1 MGREHKE
8 FRWTVGIESSCI
20 PHLGID
26 QFQWTQ
32 HDKFW
37 KDDFKRAANDL
48 GCKWMR
54 YSLPWHIVEPSR
66 GDFDWTWSDERLD
79 FAKEL
84 GINLILDLVHFGT
97 PTWLPE
103 AFGDVEFPHALEHYT
118 EAFAT
123 QYRNAIHSV
132 CPINEPLITCL
143 FSADIGLWP
152 PFGRGRESYVHV
164 LSRVAQ
170 GLSRSIRVLR
180 RLSPQTEIVLCDALE
195 HPTIEEKAA
204 EVATPE
210 LLQQLHEDLKLRLH
224 RRHVVLDLITGR
236 IDHEHELWSWLQKH
250 GLSQF
255 DLRWFLQHPV
265 TVDVLGLDYY
275 SHSETELYP
284 CSSNQFSQ
292 RIPTKLSGLY
302 TTVRDYWERYQIPLM
317 LTETSYYGDEPERL
331 QWMEQTVCDVQRLR
345 AEGIPMIGYT
355 WWPLVDH
362 IDWDGAM
369 LHQIGRIHN
378 VGLYRLQRESS
389 GALTRHPT
397 TLTQQY
403 KSYMA
408 RANEVVGEIKQEPAL
423 RPVQGKH
430 RKAGT
435 KTAAGSGVNLLNRT
449 DFPIV
454 VHCHLRWDGVWQR
467 PQQFL
472 SRLSKNHKVLFV
484 EGPTVIN
491 EDFIPRAEV
500 HTVEKFPNVQVM
512 QTFFPA
518 SRFNEGAWVDRERL
532 RLFNDTNRNE
542 LSGCFTNA
550 VHWFYDPMAAPCFI
564 GKLNASAI
572 VYDCMDELSQFKF
585 APPELRT
592 REKFLLDNADVV
604 FTGGYK
610 MWQSKSRHNSNA
622 HFYGCGVEVDHFSK
636 ARDTATHIPNDL
648 DFVHRPILGYFG
660 VIDERLDYELIAKL
674 ADANPDWSVVMIGPV
689 VKVDPNSLPVRGN
702 LYWLGRREY
711 AQLPNYTK
719 AFNVCLMPF
728 AMNEATEYIN
738 PTKALEY
745 MATGRPIV
753 STPVPDVVT
762 NFSKVV
768 KVATA
773 HDEFIEL
780 CRQAVEKPNAF
791 NVEGGLEMADQNGW
805 DVIVGKLE
813 SHIRDVFGRKIPANL
828 PDQTTMAYSNV

>member
-1 MGREHKE
+1 
-8 FRWTVGIESSCI
+8 
-20 PHLGID
+20 
-26 QFQWTQ
+26 
-32 HDKFW
+32 
-37 KDDFKRAANDL
+37 
-48 GCKWMR
+48 MR
-54 YSLPWHIVEPSR
+54 YSLPWHLVEPAR
-66 GDFDWTWSDERLD
+66 EEFDWSWSDERLAY
-79 FAKEL
+79 AKSL
-84 GINLILDLVHFGT
+84 GLNLILDLVHFGT

-103 AFGDVEFPHALEHYT
+103 AFGDVEFPHAVEHYT
-118 EAFAT
+118 AAFAE
-123 QYRNAIHSV
+123 QYRNTIHSV

-152 PFGRGRESYVHV
+152 PHGKGRESYVHV
-164 LSRVAQ
+164 VARVAQ
-170 GLSRSIRVLR
+170 GLSRSIRALR
-180 RLSPQTEIVLCDALE
+180 QLSPQTEIVLCDALE

-204 EVATPE
+204 EIAAPE
-210 LLQQLHEDLKLRLH
+210 LMDQLHEDLKLRLH
-224 RRHVVLDLITGR
+224 RRHVVLDLVTGR
-236 IDHEHELWSWLQKH
+236 IDEEHELWPWLRKH
-250 GLSQF
+250 GVSQY
-255 DLRWFLQHPV
+255 DLRWFLQHPQHI
-265 TVDVLGLDYY
+265 DVLGLDYY

-284 CSSNQFSQ
+284 CSPQQFRQ

-302 TTVRDYWERYQIPLM
+302 KTARDYWERYQVPLM
-317 LTETSYYGDEPERL
+317 LTETSYYGDECERL
-331 QWMEQTVCDVQRLR
+331 QWLEQTINDVRKLR
-345 AEGIPMIGYT
+345 SEGVPMIGYT

-378 VGLYRLQRESS
+378 VGIYQLQRESS
-389 GALTRHPT
+389 GELTRHAT
-397 TLTQQY
+397 ALTQQY
-403 KSYMA
+403 QNIMA
-408 RANEVVGEIKQEPAL
+408 RGNEVVGEINHDAGR
-423 RPVQGKH
+423 RPVAAPLKPRHRRAGKH
-430 RKAGT
+430 
-435 KTAAGSGVNLLNRT
+435 SINLDGN

-454 VHCHLRWDGVWQR
+454 VHCHLRWSGVWQR

-472 SRLSKNHKVLFV
+472 SRLAQKHRVLFV
-484 EGPTVIN
+484 EGPTVVD
-491 EDFIPRAEV
+491 EQFIPRCEINADIN
-500 HTVEKFPNVQVM
+500 HPNVQVM
-512 QTFFPA
+512 HTYFPA
-518 SRFNEGAWVDRERL
+518 SRFHDGAWVDKERL
-532 RLFNDTNRNE
+532 RLFNEANQNE
-542 LSGCFTNA
+542 LNGCFSNA

-564 GKLNASAI
+564 NKVSTKAV

-610 MWQSKSRHNSNA
+610 MWQSKSRHNSNC
-622 HFYGCGVEVDHFSK
+622 HLYGCGVDVAHFGK
-636 ARDTATHIPNDL
+636 ARLIDTQVPNDL

-674 ADANPDWSVVMIGPV
+674 ADANPQWSVVMIGPV
-689 VKVDPNSLPVRGN
+689 CKVDPNALPLRGN

-719 AFNVCLMPF
+719 AFDVCLMPF

-753 STPVPDVVT
+753 SSPVPDVVT

-768 KVATA
+768 KVANA
-773 HDEFIEL
+773 HDEFIEH
-780 CRQAVEKPNAF
+780 CRRAVENPTDF
-791 NVEGGLEMADQNGW
+791 NLQGGLEMAEQNGW

-813 SHIRDVFGRKIPANL
+813 SHIRDVFGRTTPANL